1 MRLIHL
7 RRADGRDWDGW
18 LHVNPA
24 LKERGLAVLYNPL
37 HEDIQR
43 RIRLPLYYTGLT
55 SEAVLRAE
63 DGALRRVALARDHD
77 ITTRVKVPAR
87 GRTWLTIEEP

>member
-1 MRLIHL
+1 MVH
-7 RRADGRDWDGW
+7 
-18 LHVNPA
+18 
-24 LKERGLAVLYNPL
+24 NPL
-37 HEDIQR
+37 DADIER
-43 RIRLPLYYTGLT
+43 AIRLPLYYTGLT
-55 SEAVLRAE
+55 EAALVRGE

>member
-1 MRLIHL
+1 L

-24 LKERGLAVLYNPL
+24 LKERGLAVFYNPL
-37 HEDIQR
+37 PEAIER

-55 SEAVLRAE
+55 NQVVLRRE
-63 DGALRRVALARDHD
+63 DGSTERLTLNRDYSVETTITLPTQGRV
-77 ITTRVKVPAR
+77 
-87 GRTWLTIEEP
+87 WLSIEAP